1 MVLVRDTNADQP
13 MNVVA
18 FVGAVSNVASLCT
31 TYSWLAWICKLPDS
45 VIGIISGILSP
56 VLLAVLMSLLPIVLR
71 LFARFEGMTTR
82 TAVELSLMR
91 RFFIFEII
99 VCWYS

>member
-1 MVLVRDTNADQP
+1 M
-13 MNVVA
+13 
-18 FVGAVSNVASLCT
+18 SNVSSLCS
-31 TYSWLAWICKLPDS
+31 TYHWLAWICKLPDP

-56 VLLAVLMSLLPIVLR
+56 VLLAVLMALLPIVLR

-91 RFFIFEII
+91 RYFIFQII
-99 VCWYS
+99 VCHSL